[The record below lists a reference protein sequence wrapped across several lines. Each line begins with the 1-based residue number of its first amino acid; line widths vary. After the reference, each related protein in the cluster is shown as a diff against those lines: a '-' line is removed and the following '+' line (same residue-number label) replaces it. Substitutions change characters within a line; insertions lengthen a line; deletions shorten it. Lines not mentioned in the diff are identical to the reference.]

1 MDVQIIYIIYKKGS
15 TIEWVK
21 GFVKSKK
28 ANECGVAL
36 VKQLFQLLFFFID
49 TTQEPNRTSDIMTLA
64 SATGP
69 CPWNPAPSWNSQ
81 MF

>member
-15 TIEWVK
+15 TTEWVK
-21 GFVKSKK
+21 GFAKSKK

-49 TTQEPNRTSDIMTLA
+49 TTQEPNRT
-64 SATGP
+64 
-69 CPWNPAPSWNSQ
+69 
-81 MF
+81 